1 MRADGRSYPREEVVA
16 VRSNKGQQ
24 VSRDDFVMEKKEK
37 YESSPIVIY
46 FSLVKV
52 SDRIWIATE
61 TIDKAICI
69 PIIGNK

>member
-52 SDRIWIATE
+52 SDRI
-61 TIDKAICI
+61 
-69 PIIGNK
+69 